1 MVDESN
7 GNAFRRYRVQKVS
20 EQTAGTYEIIAIK
33 YDPQKFEFVESDA
46 GNLSSRGTN
55 LFSPAGTPV
64 LQPSGITF
72 GVRVNP

>member
-7 GNAFRRYRVQKVS
+7 GNAFRRYRVQKVA
-20 EQTAGTYEIIAIK
+20 EQSSGTYEIIAIK

-46 GNLSSRGTN
+46 GSLSSRGTN
-55 LFSPAGTPV
+55 LFSPAGTPT